1 MSGLVTQL
9 QTIDERNESRMNM
22 LEAKISGFDK
32 TMTSKIK
39 DEVGVMK
46 DTVVADVKSDLKLE
60 LQKLVRNE
68 VREIDDQKLR
78 SLNLVC
84 FNMPESDSKE
94 ASVRKISDEKQ
105 FRSLA
110 ESLNV
115 KDVDMKVC
123 FRLGNAK
130 DKRVRPLKIVLN
142 NKRQRKM
149 LLDNAKHIKKIA
161 PSDLKKCILVK
172 DLTVQQREENKTR
185 RENKVQTHKKDD
197 MLQTENPDGQ
207 VTSEQSEKLND
218 TCYLSSQSQNILKP
232 LK

>member
-1 MSGLVTQL
+1 
-9 QTIDERNESRMNM
+9 
-22 LEAKISGFDK
+22 
-32 TMTSKIK
+32 MTSKIK
-39 DEVGVMK
+39 DEVSVMK
-46 DTVVADVKSDLKLE
+46 DTVVADVKSDLKFE

-123 FRLGNAK
+123 FCLGNAK
-130 DKRVRPLKIVLN
+130 DKHVRPLKIVL
-142 NKRQRKM
+142 K
-149 LLDNAKHIKKIA
+149 
-161 PSDLKKCILVK
+161 
-172 DLTVQQREENKTR
+172 
-185 RENKVQTHKKDD
+185 
-197 MLQTENPDGQ
+197 
-207 VTSEQSEKLND
+207 
-218 TCYLSSQSQNILKP
+218 
-232 LK
+232 